1 MIYTTNYQ
9 SPVGKI
15 LLASKNN
22 KLIGLWIE
30 GQTDYLEK
38 LNDAIEIKENEEILI
53 KAKDWL
59 DRYFRKEQPKIDEIE
74 IAPIGGEFRQ
84 KVWKLLCKIP
94 YGKITS
100 YGEIAK
106 KLAKIMKKEKM
117 SAQAVR
123 RSCWT

>member
-59 DRYFRKEQPKIDEIE
+59 DRYFRKEQPKIDEI
-74 IAPIGGEFRQ
+74 APIGGEFRQ
-84 KVWKLLCKIP
+84 NVWKLLCKIP